1 MPRRIH
7 FREEVPSFLIV
18 CEGKKT
24 EPFYFQAFR
33 VGRVLDVRVEGMGK
47 STTNLVKE
55 TIRLKAQDDY
65 EQVWVVFDID
75 DCSPAQVNDA
85 IHLASANDIQ
95 VAYSN
100 QSFELWYLLH
110 FDYHN
115 SAIDRKQY
123 EEKLTRALE
132 VQYEKNAP
140 GLYLRLL
147 PKQRTAIQNAKR
159 LLSNY
164 PKPDPCRDDPCTTVF
179 RLVEELIRYTRDSRR

>member
-1 MPRRIH
+1 MARKVN

-75 DCSPAQVNDA
+75 DCSPGQVNDA
-85 IHLASANDIQ
+85 IRLAEVNGIHT
-95 VAYSN
+95 AYSN

-115 SAIDRKQY
+115 SAIGRKQY
-123 EEKLTRALE
+123 EDKLTRALG

-147 PKQRTAIQNAKR
+147 PNQTTAIQNAKR
-159 LLSNY
+159 LLANY